1 MLSKTKIK
9 DEEMKTAVKN
19 RIARKNHKGGFD
31 PFRIVSDEEY
41 SRNMNSIIAY
51 YQIAKGEGKHRF
63 TSTFESKLS
72 KIALS

>member
-1 MLSKTKIK
+1 
-9 DEEMKTAVKN
+9 MKTAVKN
-19 RIARKNHKGGFD
+19 KIVRKNNKGGFD
-31 PFRIVSDEEY
+31 PFRVVSDEEF

-63 TSTFESKLS
+63 TSSFESKLP